1 MQRSSKNNKFFF
13 QRKKILLIFGCN
25 SDHHEIENIR
35 TLSQLTENIILTQ
48 SRHPKSINTN
58 SLKKILPFDNIVESQ
73 ITKSVEESFIY
84 SMKNKN
90 NDLTV
95 VTGSLFVA
103 AEFRELLLDIEPE
116 IYETNEL

>member
-1 MQRSSKNNKFFF
+1 MEPTIHQHSFLKE
-13 QRKKILLIFGCN
+13 KKILLIFGCN